1 MAYLNYLDFRTASYR
16 NLNVCKQ
23 LLGIL
28 ENCNELQ
35 KKEILHK
42 VFYLGGYIV
51 EFSYK
56 FAFFEAFKLKQ
67 ELNESDDIYTF
78 LDDSFRKKWKTHNFD
93 ALNNLCSSYDIK
105 FNQDIPYFGNKQNVI
120 FNNLVRSWDVQ
131 IRYSLAMSRQSI
143 ELNEGNIRMFVET
156 LEKIVSHFHSKK

>member
-1 MAYLNYLDFRTASYR
+1 MLD
-16 NLNVCKQ
+16 
-23 LLGIL
+23 IL

-67 ELNESDDIYTF
+67 ELNESDDINTF
-78 LDDSFRKKWKTHNFD
+78 LDDSFRKKWRIHNFD
-93 ALNNLCSSYDIK
+93 NLNTLCSNNGVT

-120 FNNLVRSWDVQ
+120 FNKLVKSWDVQ
-131 IRYSLAMSRQSI
+131 IRYSLAMSRQYI
-143 ELNEGNIRMFVET
+143 DLNEGNIRMFVET
-156 LEKIVSHFHSKK
+156 LEKIVSHFHSRK